1 MKTKYFQ
8 FFKIIEN
15 LVAVYINT
23 EIKNPLFMGLCGF
36 EVQKVPEI
44 NTEIGI
50 C

>member
-23 EIKNPLFMGLCGF
+23 EIKNPLFMGF
-36 EVQKVPEI
+36 V
-44 NTEIGI
+44 GI
-50 C
+50 